1 MDENHGS
8 AGTEMPL
15 FKEGQQQPTVN
26 RSFQWIFY
34 LAASFYFGGV
44 FLRSLLVYR
53 GQPEILPVLGIQ
65 LLLVVLFFSE
75 PAASNKWPGYFPVY
89 LVLQTGLIFA
99 LLGMPGYPDFFASLL
114 MIPSMQAML
123 RLGIRIWIA
132 WIGFS
137 TLVTVLLLV
146 KTYQNESVA
155 LVLIYT
161 LGNVF
166 YGFFARTAQ
175 RAQTVQAQNR
185 SIARE
190 LHEANQELQA
200 YSTRMEQLTAAR
212 ERNRLARDL
221 HDSVTQTAFS
231 MTLATQS
238 AALLLER
245 DPVKAGAQLDRLSQ
259 LAHNALSEMQL
270 LISELKPE
278 GARSEGLAATV
289 RSYLAGARFPE
300 NLCIG
305 LQVQGEQPLG
315 LAEEQALFHII
326 QEALNNIV
334 KHAQT
339 IEAQV
344 RMHLTEPMWIEVED
358 RGQGFNVQQAQN
370 SGRVGLFSMR
380 ERAAEVGWDLQ
391 IKTSPGYG
399 TCVRVEKLPEEVRQE

>member
-1 MDENHGS
+1 MDENHLSMG
-8 AGTEMPL
+8 AETPL
-15 FKEGQQQPTVN
+15 FMEGNRQPTVN

-34 LAASFYFGGV
+34 LAVSFYFGGV
-44 FLRSLLVYR
+44 FLRSLLVYG
-53 GQPEILPVLGIQ
+53 GQQELLPVLGIQ
-65 LLLVVLFFSE
+65 LLLIVLFFSE
-75 PAASNKWPGYFPVY
+75 PAASNRWPGYFPFY

-99 LLGMPGYPDFFASLL
+99 LLGMPGYPDFFASLF

-123 RLGIRIWIA
+123 RLGIKIWIA
-132 WIGFS
+132 WIGLS
-137 TLVTVLLLV
+137 TLITLLLLM
-146 KTYQNESVA
+146 KTYQNEAVA

-175 RAQTVQAQNR
+175 RAQTVQAQNQ
-185 SIARE
+185 SLARE
-190 LHEANQELQA
+190 LQEANRELQA
-200 YSTRMEQLTAAR
+200 YSARMEQLIAAR

-221 HDSVTQTAFS
+221 HDSVTQTVFS

-245 DPVKAGAQLDRLSQ
+245 DPVKTEAQLDRLSQ
-259 LAHNALSEMQL
+259 LARNALAEMQL

-289 RSYLAGARFPE
+289 ASYLAGARFPE
-300 NLCIG
+300 QLCID
-305 LQVQGEQPLG
+305 LQVQGERPLEP
-315 LAEEQALFHII
+315 AEEQALFHII
-326 QEALNNIV
+326 QEALNNTV

-339 IEAQV
+339 VKAQV
-344 RMHLTEPMWIEVED
+344 RMHMTEPMWIEVED
-358 RGQGFNVQQAQN
+358 WGQGFDLQQAQN

-391 IKTSPGYG
+391 IKTSPGHG
-399 TCVRVEKLPEEVRQE
+399 TRVRVEKLPQEVRQV